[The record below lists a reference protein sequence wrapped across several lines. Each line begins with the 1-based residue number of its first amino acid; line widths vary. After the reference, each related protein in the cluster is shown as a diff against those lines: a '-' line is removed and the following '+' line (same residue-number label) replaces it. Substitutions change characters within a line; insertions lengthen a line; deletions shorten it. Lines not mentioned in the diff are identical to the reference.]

1 VTRIV
6 SVLVTGI
13 WLAALF
19 LGQSWWLAFMLFGY
33 IVLVPVTAILFGDEE
48 DVGQW
53 GNGETGVGEEAE
65 TTDRDDALEELRA
78 RYARGELTEAQ
89 FERKLDRLLET
100 ETLED
105 IEDEKRRSG
114 DREDEKRRSGD
125 REDEKR
131 RSGNREG
138 GGRRERELER
148 E

>member
-1 VTRIV
+1 MSSPTRRARENATGIV

-33 IVLVPVTAILFGDEE
+33 VVLVPITAMLFGDEE
-48 DVGQW
+48 DVREW
-53 GNGETGVGEEAE
+53 WDGETSVGEDEE

-78 RYARGELTEAQ
+78 RYARGELTEEQ
-89 FERKLDRLLET
+89 FERKLERLLET

-105 IEDEKRRSG
+105 VEDEKRRG
-114 DREDEKRRSGD
+114 RK
-125 REDEKR
+125 
-131 RSGNREG
+131 REG
-138 GGRRERELER
+138 GKRPERELER